1 MSSPG
6 DLYTAP
12 ASAIDYELVRAFVLS
27 AEDANL
33 FSESLTLE
41 AKEKLNKG
49 NVAEAVAALGNT
61 DGGVVLVGVKDK
73 DATGQDRIVGVPK
86 AEHDAVASS
95 LHALIPEAM
104 PEIIPVAIPG
114 GDRLVLV
121 LRVDANAVPHPV
133 TVSGKVLFR
142 IPGHSVPADRR
153 RILDLAARDQ
163 AAPGTEH
170 AKMNVDRRP
179 WQPKD
184 TVLWQPTEIA
194 LWPKDDTGKEAQ
206 LRSGVLRVAGGLELP
221 RRVLDRPWLGLT
233 ARQAALDALNNSP
246 LRSSPHWFLTPWD
259 TVEARATDLRL
270 LAREVPQGTYRVQ
283 GGAYLHLAGRRLSM
297 VVGFRWVDGAGFGD
311 AIAMEHFYHAM
322 LGAMITI
329 ASTCAHVAWAADVGE
344 PSDPLAW
351 EGWLQPEN
359 DLTVTDVVGFGGLRP
374 EGGDDHRT
382 GHFPAAR
389 AAGTGIED
397 LDALARDW
405 LTYWLLDMGRLGR
418 VDFEQWIAGWPRPDF
433 LRMPGLA

>member
-1 MSSPG
+1 MSSPR
-6 DLYTAP
+6 DLYAVL
-12 ASAIDYELVRAFVLS
+12 ASAIDYEFIRAFVLS

-73 DATGQDRIVGVPK
+73 DATGEDRIVGVPK
-86 AEHDAVASS
+86 AEHDAVASN

-121 LRVDANAVPHPV
+121 LRVDADAVPHPV

-179 WQPKD
+179 WQP
-184 TVLWQPTEIA
+184 TEIA
-194 LWPKDDTGKEAQ
+194 LWPRDDTGKEAQ

-221 RRVLDRPWLGLT
+221 RRVLDRPWLGLA

-246 LRSSPHWFLTPWD
+246 LRASPNWFLTPWD
-259 TVEARATDLRL
+259 TVGTRATDLRL
-270 LAREVPQGTYRVQ
+270 LAREVPQGTYRAQ
-283 GGAYLHLAGRRLSM
+283 GGAYLHLADRRLSM
-297 VVGFRWVDGAGFGD
+297 VVGFRWVDGSGFGD
-311 AIAMEHFYHAM
+311 AIVMEHFYHAM

-329 ASTCAHVAWAADVGE
+329 ASTCAHVARATGVAE

-351 EGWLQPEN
+351 EGWLHPE
-359 DLTVTDVVGFGGLRP
+359 TAWPSPTWSAS
-374 EGGDDHRT
+374 
-382 GHFPAAR
+382 AASDRR
-389 AAGTGIED
+389 AATITAPGTSPQPPPQEQASRTWRPWPGTGSPTGCST
-397 LDALARDW
+397 W
-405 LTYWLLDMGRLGR
+405 
-418 VDFEQWIAGWPRPDF
+418 AGSAASTSSSGS
-433 LRMPGLA
+433 PGGPAPTSSG